1 MFGHLIKNLMIMK
14 NLYLIAFLFFANI
27 SFSQDYIKI
36 DSLKINETNYKT
48 MHISDG
54 SSSFYKA
61 FAVIVV
67 IENDLETVKNK
78 IIQCYLNEKH
88 EYTEIYLITLQENN
102 IYKNI
107 VLETF
112 ISTIDDYRMKNNL
125 YTALI
130 PYTVTP
136 YFKFTY
142 HTEQKKRNLNE
153 LKNLYFIY
161 NIDDI
166 CNILKK

>member
-1 MFGHLIKNLMIMK
+1 MK
-14 NLYLIAFLFFANI
+14 NLYLIAFLFFSTF
-27 SFSQDYIKI
+27 SFSQDYVII

-54 SSSFYKA
+54 NSSFYKA
-61 FAVIVV
+61 FAVIAI
-67 IENDLETVKNK
+67 IENDLEIVKNK
-78 IIQCYLNEKH
+78 IIQCYLNGKH
-88 EYTEIYLITLQENN
+88 EYTEIYLIALQDDNN
-102 IYKNI
+102 IQKNI

-112 ISTIDDYRMKNNL
+112 ISKIDEHRMKNNL
-125 YTALI
+125 YTALT
-130 PYTVTP
+130 PYSVTP

-153 LKNLYFIY
+153 LKNLYLIN
-161 NIDDI
+161 NIDNI